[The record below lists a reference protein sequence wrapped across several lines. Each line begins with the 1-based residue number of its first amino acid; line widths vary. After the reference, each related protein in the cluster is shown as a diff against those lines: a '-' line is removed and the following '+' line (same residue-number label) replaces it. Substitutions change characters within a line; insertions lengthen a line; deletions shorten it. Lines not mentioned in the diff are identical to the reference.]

1 MYCLFGGGRGLILP
15 LVTPRR
21 LTDFLP
27 SYDDHYQVLNILC
40 ERWAHGAHQYLVK
53 WQHHRVRNDHIQV
66 LTSAPLSYTAR
77 E

>member
-1 MYCLFGGGRGLILP
+1 ML
-15 LVTPRR
+15 
-21 LTDFLP
+21 
-27 SYDDHYQVLNILC
+27 YDDHYQVLEILC

-77 E
+77 ECLPLSGAEDGWSEVLWANSWEPEE